1 MISYPFCLDLI
12 MKNTTGQSENEFL
25 ECILLFRTKDANVR
39 NTLLTV
45 IYATLIPIIIGANLL
60 LIIGIA
66 KTKQNKLSSSQIL
79 FLTLFLSDLTF
90 GVVQLPLQIY
100 LIWKSG
106 DPTCLEIQLSVF
118 SITFPV
124 SMSGNILCMIPV
136 DRYISVAHGI
146 NHKKFVTNSSLG
158 IIITLM
164 ILISLTWAA
173 STALFSVDFVFYVLT
188 ACEGT
193 VFMLGISF
201 NIALLRYV
209 RLKTKTSLIPPT
221 VLNTALTKTIALIVT
236 IMVATYVPLIIT
248 LNIVENALM
257 NSTDEEF
264 IEKVVNDLLWALIP
278 SQINPALNSIIY
290 LTRNSRIKRYCYKL
304 FTSGGDE
311 RNLLI
316 AMSPKPNSASKEN
329 RENSSSTKSSIL

>member
-1 MISYPFCLDLI
+1 MR
-12 MKNTTGQSENEFL
+12 NTTGQSVNEL
-25 ECILLFRTKDANVR
+25 SQCTLLFRTKDGNVR

-45 IYATLIPIIIGANLL
+45 IYTTLIPIIIGANLL
-60 LIIGIA
+60 LIIGIT
-66 KTKQNKLSSSQIL
+66 KTKLNKLSSSQIL

-100 LIWKSG
+100 LIWKSN

-124 SMSGNILCMIPV
+124 SMSGNILCMIPI
-136 DRYISVAHGI
+136 DRYINVAHNI
-146 NHKKFVTNSSLG
+146 NHKKFVTNRSLA

-173 STALFSVDFVFYVLT
+173 STAFFSVDFVFYVLT
-188 ACEGT
+188 VCEGT
-193 VFMLGISF
+193 VLILGISF

-209 RLKTKTSLIPPT
+209 RLKTKISLIPQT
-221 VLNTALTKTIALIVT
+221 VLNSALTKTIALIVT
-236 IMVATYVPLIIT
+236 MMVATYVPLIIT
-248 LNIVENALM
+248 LNIVEYALM
-257 NSTDEEF
+257 NSTDEDF
-264 IEKVVNDLLWALIP
+264 IEKVVNDLMWALIP
-278 SQINPALNSIIY
+278 SQINAALNSIIY
-290 LTRNSRIKRYCYKL
+290 LTRNSRIKRYYYKL

-316 AMSPKPNSASKEN
+316 AMSLKPNSTSKEN
-329 RENSSSTKSSIL
+329 PENSSSTKLSVL